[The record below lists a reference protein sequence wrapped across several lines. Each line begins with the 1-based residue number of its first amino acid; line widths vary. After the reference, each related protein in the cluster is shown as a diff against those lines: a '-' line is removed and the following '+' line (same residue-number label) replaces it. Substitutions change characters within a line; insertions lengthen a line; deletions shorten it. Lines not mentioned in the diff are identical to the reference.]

1 MNRRIVLDDADIV
14 PAPKPPKLR
23 KIVAVLKQETKPS
36 ELRVTPETKPKP
48 QFEEWPFSKS
58 LLLPHVPD
66 QVQTFDEFFSQAGLG
81 ISPYTVF
88 CGGAGTK
95 AGCHQAG
102 DFDAN
107 NDKRTITCMT
117 CGRTVTWAKFAKEQQ
132 GK

>member
-23 KIVAVLKQETKPS
+23 KTVAVLKEPKQETKPS
-36 ELRVTPETKPKP
+36 EFRVTPETKPKP
-48 QFEEWPFSKS
+48 QFQEWPFSKS

-88 CGGAGTK
+88 CAQ
-95 AGCHQAG
+95 CHRAG
-102 DFDAN
+102 DFDADM
-107 NDKRTITCMT
+107 DKRTIRCMT
-117 CGRTVTWAKFAKEQQ
+117 CGRSTTWQQFAKEQQ